1 MIDTFIGID
10 GGGTRTVAVVI
21 DRSGAELGRVE
32 GGPSLV
38 RRGDPTAGVSLLA
51 NLAERA
57 LTTAGKAPPARAIC
71 FALAGAGREADRIE
85 IAAALQREA
94 LTERIRVVT
103 DADAALYD
111 AFENG
116 PGILLIA
123 GTGSIAL
130 AQSERE
136 GTTRVGGWGAL
147 LGDEGS
153 GYAIGLSALQAAIRA
168 YDLRGPETRL
178 LHALLDELELEGA
191 PDLVDWTARAGKDEI
206 AALSR
211 LVSELANSGDQVA
224 DQILTLAVEALIEHI
239 ESALCNGSPW
249 SEPPALGLS
258 GGLLEPD
265 GLLRERLLERLYE
278 TRAAQPRDGTG
289 GPVVIIRGE
298 KYRSMYILSR
308 LPLRDEPIDAARGAA
323 KIALGG

>member
-103 DADAALYD
+103 DADAALR
-111 AFENG
+111 
-116 PGILLIA
+116 
-123 GTGSIAL
+123 
-130 AQSERE
+130 SEE
-136 GTTRVGGWGAL
+136 HT
-147 LGDEGS
+147 
-153 GYAIGLSALQAAIRA
+153 
-168 YDLRGPETRL
+168 
-178 LHALLDELELEGA
+178 
-191 PDLVDWTARAGKDEI
+191 
-206 AALSR
+206 
-211 LVSELANSGDQVA
+211 SELQS
-224 DQILTLAVEALIEHI
+224 
-239 ESALCNGSPW
+239 
-249 SEPPALGLS
+249 
-258 GGLLEPD
+258 
-265 GLLRERLLERLYE
+265 
-278 TRAAQPRDGTG
+278 
-289 GPVVIIRGE
+289 RGHLVC
-298 KYRSMYILSR
+298 R
-308 LPLRDEPIDAARGAA
+308 
-323 KIALGG
+323 